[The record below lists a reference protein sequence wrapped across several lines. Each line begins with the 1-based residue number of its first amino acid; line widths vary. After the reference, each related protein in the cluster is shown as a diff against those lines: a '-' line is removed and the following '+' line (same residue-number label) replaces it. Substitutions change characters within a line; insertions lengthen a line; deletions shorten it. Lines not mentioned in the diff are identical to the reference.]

1 MRCIRAQRGKRGP
14 RGGAHNKERRNQI
27 TPAFQIYLFVRLL
40 KGGARWV
47 ELRVETT
54 FSPPFPFQT
63 EGRRREQAFVLRQP
77 QLQYQGQR
85 LQTAVQAVVLQE
97 GRRGGQL
104 AAVAA
109 TLFGRFPLRL
119 RIQDGRDGV
128 GTTPPSPWPAHS
140 STRRSCMARYS
151 SWNN

>member
-14 RGGAHNKERRNQI
+14 RGRAQQRKKKSNY
-27 TPAFQIYLFVRLL
+27 TFQICLFVRLL

-47 ELRVETT
+47 ESWLKQPSHLLFPFPDRRAAAGTGFGAETT
-54 FSPPFPFQT
+54 ATPIS
-63 EGRRREQAFVLRQP
+63 GAALADRSAGGGVARR
-77 QLQYQGQR
+77 
-85 LQTAVQAVVLQE
+85 
-97 GRRGGQL
+97 RRGGQL

-119 RIQDGRDGV
+119 RIQDRRDGV